1 MNRGFFELG
10 EYIERPPP
18 GTLLTTWTKLFHSNK
33 WDSRLGYFGPT
44 HTITADL
51 FYLIRTAHDEATRTN
66 MDRVTPSA
74 IDQSPFSCDISS
86 SGYRTS
92 GLRRVAEQQSTLE
105 LMRTMIEAKGGRKK
119 IFFHKYWR
127 VNSGNNA
134 RSLLFLADSHD
145 LNRST
150 VLDPEA
156 HIRMLMSHPHPW
168 PCRTKTHRTGEC
180 HLWPY
185 LCGCIIFSP
194 NPFLPCPLY

>member
-1 MNRGFFELG
+1 MGLPARIFWSHPHHHRGPVL
-10 EYIERPPP
+10 
-18 GTLLTTWTKLFHSNK
+18 SNTNS
-33 WDSRLGYFGPT
+33 SRWSHAYEHG
-44 HTITADL
+44 
-51 FYLIRTAHDEATRTN
+51 
-66 MDRVTPSA
+66 
-74 IDQSPFSCDISS
+74 SCDTECYRSVS
-86 SGYRTS
+86 RTS

-194 NPFLPCPLY
+194 NPCLPCPLY